1 MRALS
6 VSRPGGNNQELT
18 RALQGVGFL
27 RTEAV
32 LLTCLSSVSRA
43 SCREIESATG
53 MKTPDFRTA
62 LKKLEDNRLID
73 VTVAESSRTGRPSKL
88 YRLNLS
94 LYGIASR
101 LEEVQ
106 RQEIS
111 RLSESLHRLKEL
123 RSTNGINASEE

>member
-1 MRALS
+1 MRAFS
-6 VSRPGGNNQELT
+6 VSKPGARNQELT

-27 RTEAV
+27 RKEAA
-32 LLTCLSSVSRA
+32 LLTCLSRVSRA

-53 MKTPDFRTA
+53 MKAPDFRTA
-62 LKKLEDNRLID
+62 LKKLEADGLID
-73 VTVAESSRTGRPSKL
+73 ATVVESDGAGRPFKL

-106 RQEIS
+106 HQEIS
-111 RLSESLHRLKEL
+111 RLGESLRRLKEI
-123 RSTNGINASEE
+123 RSSQTDALEQ